1 MNAVKIHIEFCE
13 KWNYKPQFDRV
24 SDIIKSYNLNVEIS
38 GNSIEPRSG
47 AFEIEIDGKL
57 VFSKFQTKKFPDSE
71 EIYSWF
77 H

>member
-1 MNAVKIHIEFCE
+1 MSAQKRYYEE
-13 KWNYKPQFDRV
+13 Q
-24 SDIIKSYNLNVEIS
+24 
-38 GNSIEPRSG
+38 
-47 AFEIEIDGKL
+47 AEIEIDGKL

>member
-1 MNAVKIHIEFCE
+1 M
-13 KWNYKPQFDRV
+13 
-24 SDIIKSYNLNVEIS
+24 IKSYNLNVKIS

>member
-1 MNAVKIHIEFCE
+1 M
-13 KWNYKPQFDRV
+13 
-24 SDIIKSYNLNVEIS
+24 SYNLNVEIF

-47 AFEIEIDGKL
+47 AFEIEIDGKV

>member
-1 MNAVKIHIEFCE
+1 MK
-13 KWNYKPQFDRV
+13 FDRV
-24 SDIIKSYNLNVEIS
+24 SNIIMSYSLNVEIF